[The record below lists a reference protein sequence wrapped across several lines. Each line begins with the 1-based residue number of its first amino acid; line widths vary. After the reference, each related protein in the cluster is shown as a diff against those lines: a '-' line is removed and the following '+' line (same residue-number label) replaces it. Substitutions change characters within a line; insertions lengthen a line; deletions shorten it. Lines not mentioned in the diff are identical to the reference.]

1 MLRPRR
7 FQVKHLKFVLA
18 LLAIMTFQELVI
30 APFLTPCLAGSVQA
44 SATVRLLSDLKNP
57 VEGTLGLEQ
66 SGVRLSGSLGND
78 NRQSYALDFLARSK
92 DGFYAGAGVVG
103 DRVGTGGYSS
113 AASDTTL
120 ATVLHDHGK
129 HLGDN
134 HKRGSKTI
142 TQVNGSTILSL
153 GSLDFDL
160 RPAIFMGLSARHGLF
175 FESRVIFGG
184 EYAAENRT
192 SFGVRF

>member
-1 MLRPRR
+1 
-7 FQVKHLKFVLA
+7 
-18 LLAIMTFQELVI
+18 
-30 APFLTPCLAGSVQA
+30 
-44 SATVRLLSDLKNP
+44 
-57 VEGTLGLEQ
+57 
-66 SGVRLSGSLGND
+66 
-78 NRQSYALDFLARSK
+78 
-92 DGFYAGAGVVG
+92 
-103 DRVGTGGYSS
+103 VGTGGYSS

-184 EYAAENRT
+184 EYDAENRT